1 MTTELPHQHT
11 SNDPKSDLK
20 IDRKRVQK
28 KVPSEIIY
36 HRTSRLLELTY
47 SDQSSIQ
54 LSSEFLRVH
63 SPSAEVRGHTP
74 EQAKLQYGKENVNI
88 IQIALQGSY
97 AIRIGF
103 DDEHNTGV
111 YTWHYLWE
119 LAENQTTYWQE
130 YLQALLTAGKFR

>member
-11 SNDPKSDLK
+11 SNAQNNSRKYE
-20 IDRKRVQK
+20 RKRV
-28 KVPSEIIY
+28 PTEIIY
-36 HRTSRLLELTY
+36 HRTSRSLELVY
-47 SDQSSIQ
+47 PDQSSIQ

-74 EQAKLQYGKENVNI
+74 DQAKLQYGKKNVNI
-88 IQIALQGSY
+88 LKIVLQGSY
-97 AIRIGF
+97 AIRINF
-103 DDEHNTGV
+103 DDEHDTGV

-130 YLQALLTAGKFR
+130 YLQALLTAGKSR